1 MIDNEMRCY
10 IFEGLGG
17 LGNCMDEF
25 YKENERESPN
35 NKKFK
40 MLYNPDIKFKDR
52 IYQDFNC
59 AIKKIKLRDTVT
71 SIIGEPDIYLRAK
84 VPENMY
90 ETLQK
95 FAEIR
100 KLDRISFVRD
110 FNLFPSSE
118 NLLILERKYGDSLSY
133 FDLNGVKQKKKRRVK
148 QDKDGA
154 ATYAD
159 DKTVETKTIYST
171 SDGRTTQTKSAAQI
185 KTTAPV
191 EESSDDEDTERAI
204 PHVRRKAVTDCKN
217 QTFVQ
222 TIHQR
227 ALSNSHDFT
236 KVNI

>member
-1 MIDNEMRCY
+1 
-10 IFEGLGG
+10 
-17 LGNCMDEF
+17 
-25 YKENERESPN
+25 
-35 NKKFK
+35 
-40 MLYNPDIKFKDR
+40 
-52 IYQDFNC
+52 
-59 AIKKIKLRDTVT
+59 
-71 SIIGEPDIYLRAK
+71 
-84 VPENMY
+84 
-90 ETLQK
+90 
-95 FAEIR
+95 
-100 KLDRISFVRD
+100 VRD
-110 FNLFPSSE
+110 FNLFPSSD

-154 ATYAD
+154 AMHAD
-159 DKTVETKTIYST
+159 DRTVETKTIYST

-191 EESSDDEDTERAI
+191 EESSDDDDTERVI

-236 KVNI
+236 KVNIQ